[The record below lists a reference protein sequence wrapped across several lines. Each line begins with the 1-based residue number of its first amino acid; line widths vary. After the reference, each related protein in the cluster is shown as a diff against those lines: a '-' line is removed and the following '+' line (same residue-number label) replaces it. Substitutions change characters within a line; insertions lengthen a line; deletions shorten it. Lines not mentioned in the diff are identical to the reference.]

1 MPSGNN
7 GFDTTDHGSPGMNR
21 RKWLAALGMAGTAG
35 LAGCQG
41 SDSPQDSTT
50 ATTTDDVNFGEGT
63 TQGTTTEGGELP
75 EVGGTYTQAV
85 SSSFDSLN
93 LIYNTEDTTGNHIMY
108 TLDSSYTFK
117 PGQKMFPRWL
127 ELTTDDKRV
136 YTAKLRENLHWSEPY
151 GQLTAEDYVY
161 LIKKVHQTDWA
172 GSADKSYWHTDDGK
186 PIPVEKTGK
195 YSFEIR
201 LPEVDPAYPKRPNMW
216 ATLTAPKKLIK
227 PYVDKQDA
235 KGLKQDKELNNLSF
249 TGNLGPYKLKEWQRQ
264 KKMVFER
271 NDEYYLRE
279 ADDVKDAFSKAPYFD
294 TLETQIIKESSSRLS
309 ALKTGEID
317 DAQIPPNK
325 ASNFKQQKDVYLNVS
340 PQPYNVP
347 LFYNQRANGWKPFR
361 KQGVRQALGCAIDKK
376 KFVKGVFRNYA
387 EPEFTWQPKWS
398 PWYDD
403 SKVVKY
409 GVGDLYGPEATRS
422 RMEKA
427 LKDTEYSYDGDTL
440 VDGNGEQVELTL
452 MYQSSQ
458 QTEVATAQF
467 VKQEFAK
474 NAGIKV
480 KLNGV
485 GATKFVRDYWQ
496 NQVPENADQFEWS
509 HGAYNAGPRDKA
521 TSKKGWDMARVY
533 GLNTYPMTPTTNEVF
548 FKKDGTYNP
557 YGYYPT
563 YDFGKLF
570 NEAKK
575 ETDPKKRKEI
585 LSEIFGKLSKD
596 QPMGMLAL
604 NSDIY
609 GYRNGIEGPIENF
622 FNEWDF
628 STWHRSSDSQ

>member
-1 MPSGNN
+1 
-7 GFDTTDHGSPGMNR
+7 MNR
-21 RKWLAALGMAGTAG
+21 RKWLQALGVAGVAG

-41 SDSPQDSTT
+41 SDSPQDTT
-50 ATTTDDVNFGEGT
+50 TGSTTTDDVGFGEET
-63 TQGTTTEGGELP
+63 ETEGTTTEAGELP

-93 LIYNTEDTTGNHIMY
+93 FIYNTESTTNDMITL
-108 TLDSSYTFK
+108 TLDSAYGFK
-117 PGQKMFPRWL
+117 PGQQMFPRWL
-127 ELTTDDKRV
+127 ELTTDDNRV
-136 YTAKLRENLHWSEPY
+136 YTAKLRENLQWSDPY

-161 LIKKVHQTDWA
+161 LIKNVHQTEWA
-172 GSADKSYWHTDDGK
+172 GSAARGDWYIDEE

-195 YSFEIR
+195 YSFEIQ
-201 LPEVDPAYPKRPNMW
+201 LPEVDPAFPKRPAMW
-216 ATLTAPKKLIK
+216 LMKTAPKELLK
-227 PYVDKQDA
+227 PYVDEQDA
-235 KGLKQDKELNNLSF
+235 EGLEQDDELNSLSF
-249 TGNLGPYKLKEWQRQ
+249 TGNLGPYKLDSWKRQ
-264 KKMVFER
+264 NKMVFTR

-279 ADDVKDAFSKAPYFD
+279 ADDVKKAFSKAPYFE
-294 TLETQIIKESSSRLS
+294 TVETQIIKEESSRLS
-309 ALKTGEID
+309 ALKTGELD
-317 DAQIPPNK
+317 EAQIPPNK
-325 ASNFKQQKDVYLNVS
+325 ASNFKQQEDVYLNVT

-376 KFVKGVFRNYA
+376 KFVKGVFRDYA
-387 EPEFTWQPKWS
+387 EPEYTWQPKWS
-398 PWYDD
+398 PWYDE

-409 GVGDLYGPEATRS
+409 GTGDLYGPEATRS

-427 LKDTEYSYDGDTL
+427 LSDTEYSYDGDTL
-440 VDGNGEQVELTL
+440 VDGNDEQVELTL

-496 NQVPENADQFEWS
+496 QQVPDNADSFEWS

-521 TSKKGWDMARVY
+521 TSKNGWDMARVY

-557 YGYYPT
+557 YGYYPSF
-563 YDFGKLF
+563 DFASLF
-570 NEAKK
+570 SQAKQ
-575 ETDPKKRKEI
+575 ETDPQKRKEI
-585 LSEIFGKLSKD
+585 LAEIFGKLSKD

-609 GYRNGIEGPIENF
+609 GYREGIEGPIEEF
-622 FNEWDF
+622 FSGWDF
-628 STWHRSSDSQ
+628 STWHRNDE